1 MKALPQGPVAC
12 VWKSAALRLERR
24 PAPRISD
31 IAGLP
36 TAWHRPCFAVEAYSS
51 GARTK
56 LMIDRPSSSR
66 RQFLGCAAA
75 ALAAAP
81 LARPAVAQTKLRDV
95 TFRLDWVFQGPNAG
109 FMVAHQ
115 KGFYKDAGLNVDI
128 GPGKG
133 SGSTAQLVASKAAQF
148 GFADGF
154 VVGNSVS
161 KGLNIRAVA
170 AVYRRNPTAVTVLA
184 DSGINSP
191 KDLEGKSVAITPG
204 SAQFQQWPAFV
215 KGCKLDADN
224 IRVVNVDPAGT
235 PPALITGKVQAMAGF
250 AQGQVPT
257 VEIRGGKQTRVFW
270 YSDCGVNAVSNCIVV
285 HNDFLKEEPELIR
298 SFVAASLKGFLY
310 ARAHPDELVA
320 AVKKF
325 SPTVED
331 AIVRR
336 EAELSWQ
343 TWVTPNTDG
352 KPLGW
357 MSDKDW
363 EQTVEVLKAY
373 GGVTTPL
380 EASQLYTNDFVPSG
394 TQFLPP
400 SADPK
405 KT

>member
-1 MKALPQGPVAC
+1 MLD
-12 VWKSAALRLERR
+12 R
-24 PAPRISD
+24 
-31 IAGLP
+31 
-36 TAWHRPCFAVEAYSS
+36 SS
-51 GARTK
+51 
-56 LMIDRPSSSR
+56 PSR
-66 RQFLGCAAA
+66 RQFLRRAGA

-81 LARPAVAQTKLRDV
+81 LARPALAQTKLRDV

-109 FMVAHQ
+109 FMVAIE

-133 SGSTAQLVASKAAQF
+133 SGSTAQLVASKATQF
-148 GFADGF
+148 GFSDGF

-161 KGLNIRAVA
+161 KGMSIRTVA
-170 AVYRRNPTAVTVLA
+170 GIYRRNPTGVLVLA
-184 DSGINSP
+184 DSPINSP
-191 KDLEGKSVAITPG
+191 KDLEGKSIAITPG

-215 KGCKLDADN
+215 KGCKLDPDK
-224 IRVVNVDPAGT
+224 IRVVSVDPAGT
-235 PPALITGKVQAMAGF
+235 PPALITGQVQAIAGF
-250 AQGQVPT
+250 VQGQAPS
-257 VEIRGGKQTRVFW
+257 VEIRGNKKTRVFW
-270 YSDCGVNAVSNCIVV
+270 YSDCGVNAVSNGIVV
-285 HNDFLKEEPELIR
+285 HNDFLKEEPALIK
-298 SFVAASLKGFLY
+298 SFVAASIKGFLY
-310 ARAHPDELVA
+310 GRAHPDELVA

-325 SPTVED
+325 SPTVD
-331 AIVRR
+331 PAITLR

-357 MSDKDW
+357 MAEKDW

-394 TQFLPP
+394 NEYLPP
-400 SADPK
+400 SAEPK